1 MNEQALPDLG
11 LPSDRMLEAEVALRL
26 AAFLLTLPRSGA
38 IASVA
43 IGGASLKVRD
53 PTVFDIGRFM
63 TGTGWEQVKQPQV
76 GRDTW
81 TGTYRRGDKTIRVH
95 SRAGQGDVVARVNG
109 RRIIAACQK
118 GPLVRRAGGSEA
130 PLLTI
135 ALGQSLL
142 FDVAADDI
150 VVVAVPDTPTFH
162 KLADVWRER
171 PLLKRAGIQLALVH
185 RTGAVFGLDV

>member
-95 SRAGQGDVVARVNG
+95 SRAGQGDVVARVDG

-118 GPLVRRAGGSEA
+118 GPLVRRTGGPES
-130 PLLTI
+130 PLLTM

-185 RTGAVFGLDV
+185 RIGAVSGLDL